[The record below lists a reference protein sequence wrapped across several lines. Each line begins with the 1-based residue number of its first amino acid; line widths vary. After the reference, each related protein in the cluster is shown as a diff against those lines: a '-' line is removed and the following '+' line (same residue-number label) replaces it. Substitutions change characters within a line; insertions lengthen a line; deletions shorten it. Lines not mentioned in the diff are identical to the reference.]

1 MHEMAITQGVVTA
14 IGERLPDAEVVRVK
28 LEIGKLSGVMADSVR
43 FCFEIVTTG
52 TLFEGAELQID
63 EPAGRARCRRCGAV
77 RDLPNLILLCD
88 CGSADLEVLSGTELL
103 IKEVEV
109 A

>member
-1 MHEMAITQGVVTA
+1 MGLTESVIAAIH
-14 IGERLPDAEVVRVK
+14 ERLPDADVVRIK

-43 FCFEIVTTG
+43 FCFDVASIG
-52 TLFEGAELQID
+52 TALEGAKLEID
-63 EPAGRARCRRCGAV
+63 EPAGRVRCRDCGADDDV
-77 RDLPNLILLCD
+77 PDLIRLCG
-88 CGSADLEVLSGTELL
+88 CGSADRQVLSGTELL